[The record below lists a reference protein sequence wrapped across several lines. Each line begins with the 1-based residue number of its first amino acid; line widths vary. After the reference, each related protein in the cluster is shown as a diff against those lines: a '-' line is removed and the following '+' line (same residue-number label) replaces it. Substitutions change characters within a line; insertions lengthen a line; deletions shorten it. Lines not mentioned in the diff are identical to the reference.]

1 MSYTIND
8 AVAEYTKIIED
19 RTSKKIDDPGV
30 RERVNALNSKC
41 AEEGVIFSADADVII
56 AGVKGEPLPTE
67 EEDYGSYG
75 DDSSW
80 EDDWESYSF

>member
-30 RERVNALNSKC
+30 RERVTALNNKC
-41 AEEGVIFSADADVII
+41 AEEGVIFSASADVII
-56 AGVKGEPLPTE
+56 AGVKGEAPPA
-67 EEDYGSYG
+67 EDDYDSFN